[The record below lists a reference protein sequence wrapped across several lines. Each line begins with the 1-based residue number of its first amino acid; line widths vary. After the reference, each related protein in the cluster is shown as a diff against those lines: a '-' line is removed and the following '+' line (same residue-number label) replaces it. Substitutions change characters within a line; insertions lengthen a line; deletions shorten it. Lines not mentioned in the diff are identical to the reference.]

1 MLTQSLCARWQV
13 AGPSEAGS
21 RELAALADAHGTPLF
36 VSRGAMLDERMAQL
50 RALLPA
56 GMRVLYSVKA
66 NAQPEVLTRLG
77 PQVDGFDVASA
88 AELALARAAA
98 APGSVF
104 GMTGP
109 GKRDEDLAAAL
120 AADAV
125 VVLESLDEGAR
136 LARAAG
142 GRRPRVMLRINPP
155 FELAAES
162 RMGGGPRKF
171 GVDSEQA
178 AAALAGIGELP
189 LDFVGLHIYAGS
201 NCLDAQS
208 IANAMHATLSLAAEL
223 AAVAPAPVRVLNLGG
238 GFGIPC
244 MPGEGPLALD
254 RLGESLGRLASEA
267 ARRLPQATLCVELGR
282 FVVGE
287 AGVYLSRVVERK
299 VSRGRVYLILDGGL
313 NHHWHATGALEGR
326 RHLHYP
332 IWVVGGAG
340 RPMESVTVCGPLCAP
355 HDTWAEHLNL
365 PRAEPGDL
373 VAVFQSG
380 AYTTAISPGEFM
392 LRPAP
397 ARLLV

>member
-13 AGPSEAGS
+13 AGSTEAGS

-36 VSRGAMLDERMAQL
+36 VLRGAMLDERMAQL

-66 NAQPEVLTRLG
+66 NAQPEVLARLG

-98 APGSVF
+98 VPGSVL

-178 AAALAGIGELP
+178 AAALAGIGALP

-208 IANAMHATLSLAAEL
+208 IANAMHATSSLAAEL
-223 AAVAPAPVRVLNLGG
+223 AAVAPGPVRVLNLGG

-244 MPGEGPLALD
+244 LPGEGPLALD
-254 RLGESLGRLASEA
+254 RLGESLGRLANEA
-267 ARRLPQATLCVELGR
+267 GRRLPEATLCVELGR

-332 IWVVGGAG
+332 IWVVGAAG

-380 AYTTAISPGEFM
+380 AYTTAISPGDFM

>member
-13 AGPSEAGS
+13 AGPAEAGS
-21 RELAALADAHGTPLF
+21 RELTALAEAHGTPLF
-36 VSRGAMLDERMAQL
+36 ATRAAMLDERLAQL
-50 RALLPA
+50 RAMLPA

-66 NAQPEVLTRLG
+66 NARPEVLARLG
-77 PQVDGFDVASA
+77 LLVDGFDVASS
-88 AELALARAAA
+88 AELELARAAA
-98 APGSVF
+98 APGSVLA
-104 GMTGP
+104 MTGP
-109 GKRDEDLAAAL
+109 GKRDDDLAAAL

-142 GRRPRVMLRINPP
+142 ERRPRVLLRINPP

-162 RMGGGPRKF
+162 RMSGGPRKF

-178 AAALAGIGELP
+178 GAALAGIGELP
-189 LDFVGLHIYAGS
+189 LDFLGFHIYPGS
-201 NCLDAQS
+201 NCLNAQA
-208 IANAMHATLSLAAEL
+208 IANGMHATLSLAAEL
-223 AAVAPAPVRVLNLGG
+223 AAQAPAPVRVLNLGG

-244 MPGEGPLALD
+244 LPGEASLALD

-267 ARRLPQATLCVELGR
+267 SRRLPEATLCVELGR
-282 FVVGE
+282 FLVGE

-313 NHHWHATGALEGR
+313 NHHWQATGALEGR

-380 AYTTAISPGEFM
+380 AYTTAISPGDFM
-392 LRPAP
+392 LRPPP
-397 ARLLV
+397 AQLLV